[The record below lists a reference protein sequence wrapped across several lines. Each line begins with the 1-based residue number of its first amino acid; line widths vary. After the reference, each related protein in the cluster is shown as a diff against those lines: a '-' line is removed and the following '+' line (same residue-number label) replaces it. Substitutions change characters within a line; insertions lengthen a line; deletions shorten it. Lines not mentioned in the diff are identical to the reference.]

1 MNQLPPEARDRAIAF
16 VLERALPLD
25 RSLCRHHL
33 LGGDMKGVLDELT
46 ALQNPDGGFHGMEA
60 DFQSDA
66 SSVLC
71 TLRALEIL
79 WELGGG
85 PDSVS
90 ARAVGK
96 LRAVYVPGWRSWPLV
111 PRHDNSVPHA
121 PWWNWSD
128 EFDEGWGFFADNPR
142 PSVVATLHAFS
153 RHVDAA
159 FLKQMTEVV
168 VERAAEVD
176 AAAVQKD
183 AIECYIGFATG
194 PAVPSAAREAVLA
207 RLPEFVEAA
216 LVTDPAQWGGYGLQ
230 PLDIVE
236 EPSSPL
242 YTPFREHIDRH
253 LDHVVE
259 TQGEDGAWAPN
270 WSWMGQFPE
279 AWEQAEVAWKGV
291 ITVKRLRQ
299 LAAFGRIA

>member
-1 MNQLPPEARDRAIAF
+1 MNQLDPEARDRVIAF
-16 VLERALPLD
+16 VLDHALPLD
-25 RSLCRHHL
+25 RALCRHHL

-46 ALQNPDGGFHGMEA
+46 ALQNPDGGFHRMEA
-60 DFQSDA
+60 DFQDEA

-96 LRAVYVPGWRSWPLV
+96 LRAAYVPGWRSWPLV
-111 PRHDNSVPHA
+111 PRHDNSAPHA
-121 PWWNWSD
+121 PWWNWSE

-142 PSVVATLHAFS
+142 PSVVATLHAFA

-183 AIECYIGFATG
+183 AIECYIRFATG

-230 PLDIVE
+230 PLDIVD

-270 WSWMGQFPE
+270 WSWRGQFPE

-299 LAAFGRIA
+299 LAAFGRFA

>member
-1 MNQLPPEARDRAIAF
+1 MTQLKPEARDRAIAF

-25 RSLCRHHL
+25 QALCRHHL

-60 DFQSDA
+60 DFQDEA

-96 LRAVYVPGWRSWPLV
+96 LRAAYVPGWRSWPLV
-111 PRHDNSVPHA
+111 PRHDNSAPHA
-121 PWWNWSD
+121 PWWNWSE

-142 PSVVATLHAFS
+142 PSVVATLHAFA

-168 VERAAEVD
+168 VERVAEVD

-183 AIECYIGFATG
+183 AIECYIRFATG
-194 PAVPSAAREAVLA
+194 PAVPRAAREAVLA

-230 PLDIVE
+230 PLDIVD

-270 WSWMGQFPE
+270 WSWMSQFPE

-299 LAAFGRIA
+299 LAAFGRVA

>member
-1 MNQLPPEARDRAIAF
+1 MNQLDPEARDRAIAF

-25 RSLCRHHL
+25 RALCRHHH
-33 LGGDMKGVLDELT
+33 LGGDMKGVLDEVA
-46 ALQNPDGGFHGMEA
+46 ALQNPDGGFHGMEP
-60 DFQSDA
+60 DFQDEA

-96 LRAVYVPGWRSWPLV
+96 LRAAYVPGWRSWPLV
-111 PRHDNSVPHA
+111 PRHDNSAPHA
-121 PWWNWSD
+121 PWWNWSE

-168 VERAAEVD
+168 VERTAEVD
-176 AAAVQKD
+176 AATVQKD
-183 AIECYIGFATG
+183 AIECYIRFATG

-216 LVTDPAQWGGYGLQ
+216 LVTDTAQWGGYGLQ
-230 PLDIVE
+230 PLDIVD

-270 WSWMGQFPE
+270 WSWRGQFPE
-279 AWEQAEVAWKGV
+279 AWEQAEFAWKGV

-299 LAAFGRIA
+299 LAAFGRVA